1 MEATCIYCVCIAHKQ
16 RGGRPSASVTFGKYG
31 FTLTERKLSPHEQKL
46 RPLAIRRGGGR
57 WVTVWGRW
65 LISASLVWLCKLLLR
80 LGPFVILLYY
90 RTLAAKQFLIPAV
103 TLGKAQNLRLARDI
117 CFTSVQFGGFVVTN
131 WIFLATQ
138 RDQKENEDWGQN
150 MVDFQSEICQTFD

>member
-1 MEATCIYCVCIAHKQ
+1 MEATCIYCVCTAHKQ
-16 RGGRPSASVTFGKYG
+16 RGGGRPSASVTFGKYG

-46 RPLAIRRGGGR
+46 KPLAIRRGGGR

-65 LISASLVWLCKLLLR
+65 LISASLVWLLLW

-103 TLGKAQNLRLARDI
+103 TLGKAQNLRNSQRHLFHI
-117 CFTSVQFGGFVVTN
+117 CSIWSGCGDKLDLFSHST
-131 WIFLATQ
+131 
-138 RDQKENEDWGQN
+138 
-150 MVDFQSEICQTFD
+150 

>member
-1 MEATCIYCVCIAHKQ
+1 MESHMHILCLYRTQAEG
-16 RGGRPSASVTFGKYG
+16 GGRPSASVTFGKYG

-46 RPLAIRRGGGR
+46 WPLAIRRGGGR

-65 LISASLVWLCKLLLR
+65 LISASLVWLRKLLLR

-103 TLGKAQNLRLARDI
+103 TLGKAQNLRNSQRHLFHI
-117 CFTSVQFGGFVVTN
+117 CSIWRVCGDKLDLFSHST
-131 WIFLATQ
+131 
-138 RDQKENEDWGQN
+138 
-150 MVDFQSEICQTFD
+150 